1 MTKSLPAGFWA
12 IASGIATEEELGEWM
27 EKAAWADA
35 WTFRTPEFSERKALA
50 ALRRMKKQAPFL
62 AVHGR
67 LDWAIQSQADA
78 LVLGSRSLPWEEI
91 AATAQK
97 LNSPRPSGE
106 AILQLGASVHNLQEV
121 SRALQTGADFLV
133 FGPVWATPSKEGIL
147 KPRGLQRLAEIC
159 TAGLPV
165 VAVGGIQSPE
175 QAKACIDE
183 GAHAVAVLRAY
194 DKTELTQQR

>member
-1 MTKSLPAGFWA
+1 MTKNLPAGVWT
-12 IASGIATEEELGEWM
+12 IASGITSEEELERWT

-35 WTFRTPEFSERKALA
+35 WTFRNPEFSERKTLA
-50 ALRRMKKQAPFL
+50 ALRHMKNLAPFL

-78 LVLGSRSLPWEEI
+78 LILGSRSLPWDEI
-91 AATAQK
+91 ASIVQR

-106 AILQLGASVHNLQEV
+106 ATIQLGASVHDHQEV
-121 SRALQTGADFLV
+121 SRALLIGADFLV
-133 FGPVWATPSKEGIL
+133 FGPVWATPSKEGVL
-147 KPRGLQRLAEIC
+147 EPRGLQRLAGIC
-159 TAGLPV
+159 TEGLPV
-165 VAVGGIQSPE
+165 VAVGGIQNPE

-194 DKTELTQQR
+194 DKAELTQQR